1 MKKYYY
7 SEDGQSFMPVSDQEQ
22 YQLARAGQ
30 PGTRATDIL
39 VLVGLFYWFFTN
51 IITFAVRYFIP
62 DWWDSPWVFFNIGTN
77 ILFAAIPF
85 IMAICIK
92 DKVIKIFGFVLA
104 GLLAIYFL
112 FSNIEWLLDYI

>member
-7 SEDGQSFMPVSDQEQ
+7 SEDGQSFKPVSEQEQ
-22 YQLARAGQ
+22 FQLSGAGQ
-30 PGTRATDIL
+30 SGVKTIDIL
-39 VLVGLFYWFFTN
+39 VLVGLIYWLITN
-51 IITFAVRYFIP
+51 VISLAVRNFIP
-62 DWWDSPWVFFNIGTN
+62 DWWDSPWVFFNISTN

-92 DKVIKIFGFVLA
+92 NQVIKIFGFVVA

-112 FSNIEWLLDYI
+112 YNNIDWLFNIL